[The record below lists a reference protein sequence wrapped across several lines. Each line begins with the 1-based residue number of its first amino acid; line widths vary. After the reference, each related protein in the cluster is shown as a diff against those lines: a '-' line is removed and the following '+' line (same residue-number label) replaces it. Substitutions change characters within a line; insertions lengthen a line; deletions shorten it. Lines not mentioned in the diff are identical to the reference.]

1 MRKRWCVPRI
11 EMRPLIRKTAIR
23 LLNGAF
29 DLGLYQYASRRYAGL
44 GVIFSLHRVVDS
56 SYPIL
61 QPGHLVTP
69 GHLDGLIQ
77 IVRELGW
84 EIIGIDEAC
93 ARIATSSPG
102 KNNKPPRRFACFTFD
117 DGYASTLTHALPVF
131 TKRSAPLCV
140 YVTSNFLDRTI
151 DYWWGGLE
159 ELVLRSEKIN
169 LPQWQGYPARM
180 LVTRTFEEK
189 QSVYFD
195 LSAQC
200 HRFGAPF
207 LSVMHEVF
215 NAAKVNLESALERDA
230 LTKPQL
236 LTLSSNRL
244 VTIGSHTVSHPRLSQ
259 LSEVNAAEEMLQGRR
274 QLESLLNRPVT
285 HFAYPFGREDACGD
299 REYAIAKKLGF
310 TSAVT
315 TRPGN
320 IFSEHANHLSALPR
334 RSVPLNQTKIRGALF
349 GVDALLQR
357 TKRIQSV

>member
-1 MRKRWCVPRI
+1 
-11 EMRPLIRKTAIR
+11 MRPLIRKTAIR
-23 LLNGAF
+23 LLDGAF
-29 DLGLYQYASRRYAGL
+29 DLGLYRFASRRYAGS

-61 QPGHLVTP
+61 HPGHLVTP
-69 GHLDGLIQ
+69 AHLDGLIKV
-77 IVRELGW
+77 VRQLGW

-93 ARIATSSPG
+93 RRIATSNRG
-102 KNNKPPRRFACFTFD
+102 RNDNPPRRFACFTFD

-131 TKRSAPLCV
+131 AKRSAPFCV
-140 YVTSNFLDRTI
+140 YITSSFLDRTI

-159 ELVLRSEKIN
+159 ELVLRSEKIK
-169 LPQWQGYPARM
+169 LPQWQGHPARTF
-180 LVTRTFEEK
+180 VTKTFEEK
-189 QSVYFD
+189 QSAYFD

-200 HRFGAPF
+200 HRFGPPF
-207 LSVMHEVF
+207 LSVMREVF
-215 NAAKVNLESALERDA
+215 SAAEVNLESALERDA
-230 LTKPQL
+230 LTKPQV
-236 LTLSSNRL
+236 LTLSLNQL

-259 LSEVNAAEEMLQGRR
+259 LSEANAAEEMLQGRQ

-285 HFAYPFGREDACGD
+285 HFAYPFGREDACGQ

-315 TRPGN
+315 TMPGN
-320 IFSEHANHLSALPR
+320 IFPEHGDHLLSLPR
-334 RSVPLNQTKIRGALF
+334 RSVPLNQVKVRGALF